1 MSETLHAWD
10 SYYVI
15 VGSSAAAL
23 TGLMFVVI
31 TLMPQLRRGAG
42 ATENTVAAF
51 ATPTIVCFCAALLVS
66 AILSAPWTSL
76 RQAGLA
82 VGGSGILGLFY
93 TGIVARRVFKTA
105 EYRAEIVDWVW
116 YVLLPGAAYIVLV
129 AAGFLF
135 DEQDAGAMYPIGA
148 ATLGLLFI
156 GIHNAWDSVTY
167 ITLRAREEEAMEPSQ
182 PQPKHDNKRHKR

>member
-1 MSETLHAWD
+1 MSELLHAWD

-23 TGLMFVVI
+23 TGLMFVVV
-31 TLMPQLRRGAG
+31 TLMPTLRRGAG

-51 ATPTIVCFCAALLVS
+51 ATPTIVYFCAALLVS
-66 AILSAPWTSL
+66 AILSAPWSNL
-76 RQAGLA
+76 RQAGWT
-82 VGGSGILGLFY
+82 VGASGVFGLFY
-93 TGIVARRVFKTA
+93 TGIVGRRVFKTA

-116 YVLLPGAAYIVLV
+116 YVILPASAYIVLV
-129 AAGFLF
+129 VAGFLF

-167 ITLRAREEEAMEPSQ
+167 ITLRAREEEAMESPQ
-182 PQPKHDNKRHKR
+182 PAPKHDNKRHK